1 MNKKEKGRQ
10 WDGISRP
17 ATDLYKENFNRIFK
31 NGITEEADGTADE
44 VRIRTGD
51 ERRKKDSD

>member
-1 MNKKEKGRQ
+1 MSKKEKGRQ

-17 ATDLYKENFNRIFK
+17 ATDLYKQNFDRIFK